1 MRIHV
6 CYFCSSPVYPGH
18 GSMFVRND
26 SKCFRFCRSK
36 CRKNFHM
43 KRNPRK
49 LKWTKAYRKSAGKEL
64 KVDSAF
70 DFEKQRNRPEKSIV
84 VLASEME
91 QEGDVEHRCVTLEHI
106 VLGCGQ
112 IKIVF
117 RANPIV
123 LNMMDYIDFP
133 FKTTFKMKFVMIKV
147 MAGRKILCGSLPLSV
162 WPFVLQRFERKIDKA
177 RKQGIQTGE
186 AEATGIYYVL
196 REGPALIGRKDLV
209 R

>member
-70 DFEKQRNRPEKSIV
+70 DFEKQRNRPEKYDRNV
-84 VLASEME
+84 MAQTLRAMKK
-91 QEGDVEHRCVTLEHI
+91 VE
-106 VLGCGQ
+106 Q
-112 IKIVF
+112 IK
-117 RANPIV
+117 RAREERFYKNR
-123 LNMMDYIDFP
+123 
-133 FKTTFKMKFVMIKV
+133 MKSNKS
-147 MAGRKILCGSLPLSV
+147 R
-162 WPFVLQRFERKIDKA
+162 EKA
-177 RKQGIQTGE
+177 R
-186 AEATGIYYVL
+186 AEMDIAQNI
-196 REGPALIGRKDLV
+196 DLV
-209 R
+209 APAASRARQQLAQTSAAREAAKSKKNATAIADQKPGSAMDL